1 MLEEEAHLAMT
12 TAPGPLTPRIQA
24 GSTRARGKGKGKG
37 RGRGRGMTGTTTAAA
52 TGGELNGTCVAERI
66 LWIKSNLLSKNP
78 SLICHV
84 VVVDIVE
91 YIIT

>member
-1 MLEEEAHLAMT
+1 
-12 TAPGPLTPRIQA
+12 
-24 GSTRARGKGKGKG
+24 
-37 RGRGRGMTGTTTAAA
+37 MTGTTTAAA